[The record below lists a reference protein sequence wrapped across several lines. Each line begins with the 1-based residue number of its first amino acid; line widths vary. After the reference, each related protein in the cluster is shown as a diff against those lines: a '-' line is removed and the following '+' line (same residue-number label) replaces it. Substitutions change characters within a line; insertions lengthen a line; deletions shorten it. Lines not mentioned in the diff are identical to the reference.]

1 MILLIIEPRMKQS
14 RQLSGFGVQPR
25 QICAFVQIAVMA
37 GQRKIFRRVF
47 SSMPARDDVFNV
59 ERQGFL
65 ALPQSTILA
74 IVFRALPDQLA
85 QLRVDQAALER
96 MRRALACKIPM
107 SVLAWT

>member
-1 MILLIIEPRMKQS
+1 
-14 RQLSGFGVQPR
+14 
-25 QICAFVQIAVMA
+25 
-37 GQRKIFRRVF
+37 
-47 SSMPARDDVFNV
+47 MPARDDVFNV